1 MSTTTVP
8 GRGRVAAA
16 RRGPGGTSTAGGP
29 ARTGAPAAAAP
40 RARAGA
46 VGGGSPVRPTPTARA
61 GATAAARQGRSP
73 RAPFV
78 LLVLALLAG
87 GLATML
93 LLNTVLAQG
102 AFVRADLEKRSAELA
117 DREQALTQ
125 QLARLAS
132 PERLAKEADKLGL
145 VPSCPAFLSIAQRK
159 TLGQECTADA
169 TPKPAAPGPSAA
181 AGAAQ

>member
-8 GRGRVAAA
+8 GRGQVVAP
-16 RRGPGGTSTAGGP
+16 RRGPARPASPGRESAPGGGATRGGP
-29 ARTGAPAAAAP
+29 AARIGRPAPSSSARRTRPE
-40 RARAGA
+40 R
-46 VGGGSPVRPTPTARA
+46 GSAS
-61 GATAAARQGRSP
+61 RSP

-87 GLATML
+87 GLGTML

-102 AFVRADLEKRSAELA
+102 AFVRADLERQSSLLA
-117 DREQALTQ
+117 DQEQELTQ

-145 VPSCPAFLSIAQRK
+145 VSSCPAFLSITERK

-169 TPKPAAPGPSAA
+169 TPKPAPTTSAA